1 MGKARRALISGL
13 HFVTKKRPGKLT
25 LHYVYAWRGG
35 PLIAKREGGGKPIL
49 TTAEI
54 KAALEAIERNAA
66 PDNRTLSAL
75 VSEWE
80 RSPAW
85 KSLASSTKKTWSSYI
100 KQIIERW
107 GQTPISVWNDPR
119 MKAKVVRWRDERA
132 ATPRGA
138 DLGVMVLRELLKFGW
153 LHGRVLINVAEGIPT
168 LYRNGQRAEIIWTD
182 EDIDRFAFEA
192 KRMDKLHVLDGLR
205 LCAVTG
211 LRREDLVTVNRSD
224 VQDFAIVKRA
234 LKTSRGRRRTA
245 SMPRIPELDLLLQEL
260 DTRQREE
267 GVTTLLVNSR
277 GKPWSGDGFG
287 GSFNRVRDAA
297 GIVFTDPDTGEHKR
311 KHLHDVRGTF
321 ATRLILCG
329 LTDAEVAEIMA
340 WSVEKVSGIR
350 RTYVDQSRAIVAIG
364 ERIMKSSV
372 NQPVNRF

>member
-1 MGKARRALISGL
+1 MGPKGRSLIVGL
-13 HFVTKKRPGKLT
+13 HFVVKQRLGKPP

-35 PLIAKREGGGKPIL
+35 PLIAKREGGGKPVL
-49 TTAEI
+49 STGEI
-54 KAALEAIERNAA
+54 KAALDAIERNAV
-66 PDNRTLSAL
+66 PDSKTLSAL
-75 VSEWE
+75 VCEWE
-80 RSPAW
+80 RSPSW
-85 KSLASSTKKTWSSYI
+85 SNLAISTQKTWTSYM
-100 KQIIERW
+100 KQIVERW
-107 GQTPISVWNDPR
+107 GQTPLTVWNDPR

-138 DLGVMVLRELLKFGW
+138 DLGVMVLRELLKFGC

-168 LYRNGQRAEIIWTD
+168 LYRNGQRVEIIWTE

-192 KRMDKLHVLDGLR
+192 KRMDRHHVLDGLR

-211 LRREDLVTVNRSD
+211 LRREDLVTVSRSD
-224 VQDFAIVKRA
+224 VYDYAIVKRT

-245 SMPRIPELDLLLQEL
+245 SMPRIPELDLLLKEL
-260 DTRQREE
+260 DTRQRAD

-277 GKPWSGDGFG
+277 GQPWSGDGYG

-297 GIVFTDPDTGEHKR
+297 GIVFTDPDTGEKKR

-321 ATRLILCG
+321 ATRLILSG
-329 LTDAEVAEIMA
+329 LADVEVAEIMA
-340 WSVEKVSGIR
+340 WSIEKVSGIR

-364 ERIMKSSV
+364 ERIRKAGV
-372 NQPVNRF
+372 N

>member
-1 MGKARRALISGL
+1 MGPKGCSLIVGL
-13 HFVTKKRPGKLT
+13 HFVTKKRPGKPPLQ
-25 LHYVYAWRGG
+25 YVYAWRGG
-35 PLIAKREGGGKPIL
+35 PLIAKREGGGRPVL
-49 TTAEI
+49 SAAEI
-54 KAALEAIERNAA
+54 KAALEAIERNAT
-66 PDNRTLSAL
+66 PDGKTLSAL
-75 VSEWE
+75 VREWE
-80 RSPAW
+80 RSPSW
-85 KSLASSTKKTWSSYI
+85 SNLATSTQKTWASYV
-100 KQIIERW
+100 KQIVERW
-107 GQTPISVWNDPR
+107 GQTPLSVWNDPR

-138 DLGVMVLRELLKFGW
+138 DLGVMVLRELLKFGC

-211 LRREDLVTVNRSD
+211 LRREDLVTVSRSD
-224 VQDFAIVKRA
+224 VYDFAIVKRA

-297 GIVFTDPDTGEHKR
+297 GIVFTDPDTGEQKR

-321 ATRLILCG
+321 ATRLILSG

-364 ERIMKSSV
+364 ERIMKAGV
-372 NQPVNRF
+372 N

>member
-1 MGKARRALISGL
+1 MIVGL
-13 HFVTKKRPGKLT
+13 HFVTKKRPGKPP

-35 PLIAKREGGGKPIL
+35 PLIAKREGGGRPVL
-49 TTAEI
+49 STAEI
-54 KAALEAIERNAA
+54 KAALEAIERNTT
-66 PDNRTLSAL
+66 PDGKTLSAL
-75 VSEWE
+75 VREWE
-80 RSPAW
+80 RSPSW
-85 KSLASSTKKTWSSYI
+85 SNLATSTQKTWASYV
-100 KQIIERW
+100 KQIVERW
-107 GQTPISVWNDPR
+107 GQTPLSVWNDPR

-138 DLGVMVLRELLKFGW
+138 DLGVMVLRELLKFGC
-153 LHGRVLINVAEGIPT
+153 LHGRVPINVAEGIPT

-211 LRREDLVTVNRSD
+211 LRREDLVTVSRSD
-224 VQDFAIVKRA
+224 VNDFAIVKRA

-297 GIVFTDPDTGEHKR
+297 GIVFTDPDTGEQKR

-321 ATRLILCG
+321 ATRLILSG

-364 ERIMKSSV
+364 ERIMKAGV
-372 NQPVNRF
+372 N